1 MSMESEV
8 LDRLEKRNTQ
18 IARLQNTIGE
28 LTRELSEA
36 QSNVERMRLQM
47 SSGAVNEQVRS
58 FMAEISGLRAE
69 VETLKHERDSAIN
82 ECERLR
88 AESKETIGDLRAQV
102 DARLIERLSRQQAPL
117 QVLYKELLS
126 MREALGSK
134 LRASVDKTTEALR
147 GVAANETAQ
156 TKMHEGEVPQQSG
169 GTEEP

>member
-18 IARLQNTIGE
+18 IARLQNTISE

-36 QSNVERMRLQM
+36 QFDVKRLRLQM

-58 FMAEISGLRAE
+58 FMAEISELRAE

-117 QVLYKELLS
+117 QALYKELLS
-126 MREALGSK
+126 VREALGSK

-156 TKMHEGEVPQQSG
+156 TKMHEGEVPQQG
-169 GTEEP
+169 GSTEEP

>member
-82 ECERLR
+82 ECERLQV
-88 AESKETIGDLRAQV
+88 ESKEAIGELRHRIATANKERANMTFV
-102 DARLIERLSRQQAPL
+102 SENERLEEKVALLQA
-117 QVLYKELLS
+117 E
-126 MREALGSK
+126 R
-134 LRASVDKTTEALR
+134 DKTNEAADACGR
-147 GVAANETAQ
+147 T
-156 TKMHEGEVPQQSG
+156 EGESVVEFMKRVKQE
-169 GTEEP
+169 TRYT